1 MSLSSITNPKNVDL
15 HISPSS
21 PSRLGRWWRPLTS
34 PLDTTIQVKS
44 GLTSTHQST
53 LSLRKSIN
61 HPSLQWTMLGST
73 VPTTLTQRTTPSE
86 WPRWTTSR
94 KTTMSSPPGQQMSML
109 RHALTLSSI
118 TTLPEKIISGSS
130 SRNQDLIWV
139 TGHWPTDRRLHSK
152 SSSPPS
158 APTIKV
164 TISSTSLRLDNF
176 FVPFLLVVPCNVYC
190 GESFFFLLL
199 KTIHP
204 YEIYNNW
211 LLATTKDDMK
221 FTEKKSKKWKKFC
234 GFKKMLYLC
243 NGKRKQTHNQK

>member
-1 MSLSSITNPKNVDL
+1 MSLSSTTNPKNVDL

-34 PLDTTIQVKS
+34 PLDTMIQVKS
-44 GLTSTHQST
+44 GLTSTLQST

-61 HPSLQWTMLGST
+61 HTSPQWTMLGST

-94 KTTMSSPPGQQMSML
+94 RILMSSPPGQQMSML
-109 RHALTLSSI
+109 RHALIPSSI
-118 TTLPEKIISGSS
+118 TTPPEKTISGSS

-158 APTIKV
+158 APTIKI

-176 FVPFLLVVPCNVYC
+176 FVPFFYWWFPAMYIVGNLFSCCLKPYTLIKYTDNNQLLTT
-190 GESFFFLLL
+190 
-199 KTIHP
+199 TIG
-204 YEIYNNW
+204 
-211 LLATTKDDMK
+211 DMK
-221 FTEKKSKKWKKFC
+221 FAEKKIKKKWKKFC
-234 GFKKMLYLC
+234 RFK
-243 NGKRKQTHNQK
+243 

>member
-61 HPSLQWTMLGST
+61 HPSPQWTMLGST

-109 RHALTLSSI
+109 RHALILSSI
-118 TTLPEKIISGSS
+118 TTLPEKTISGSS

-139 TGHWPTDRRLHSK
+139 TGHWPTDIKLHSK

-158 APTIKV
+158 APTIKT

-176 FVPFLLVVPCNVYC
+176 FVPFFIGDSLQCILWGIFFPCC
-190 GESFFFLLL
+190 L
-199 KTIHP
+199 KP
-204 YEIYNNW
+204 YTLIKFTDNYW
-211 LLATTKDDMK
+211 LLAVAVCGMK
-221 FTEKKSKKWKKFC
+221 FTKKKSKKVKKI
-234 GFKKMLYLC
+234 L
-243 NGKRKQTHNQK
+243 

>member
-1 MSLSSITNPKNVDL
+1 MSLSSTTNPKNVDL

-61 HPSLQWTMLGST
+61 HPSPLWTMLDST
-73 VPTTLTQRTTPSE
+73 APTTLTQRTTPSE

-94 KTTMSSPPGQQMSML
+94 RTLMSSPPGQQMSML
-109 RHALTLSSI
+109 RHAPTLSSI
-118 TTLPEKIISGSS
+118 TTLPEKTISGSS

-158 APTIKV
+158 APTIKI

-176 FVPFLLVVPCNVYC
+176 FVPFFPLVVPCNVYC
-190 GESFFFLLL
+190 GESFFS
-199 KTIHP
+199 P
-204 YEIYNNW
+204 V
-211 LLATTKDDMK
+211 A
-221 FTEKKSKKWKKFC
+221 
-234 GFKKMLYLC
+234 
-243 NGKRKQTHNQK
+243 